1 MGRAFEKQQDCF
13 HFSGFVYVPSDLCVC
28 IVWYIPSCVLALSV
42 GIDLRSG
49 TLQFGPAQILCENE
63 GRF

>member
-1 MGRAFEKQQDCF
+1 MFLVIYAF
-13 HFSGFVYVPSDLCVC
+13 
-28 IVWYIPSCVLALSV
+28 VLYGIYLVVFLLSAV